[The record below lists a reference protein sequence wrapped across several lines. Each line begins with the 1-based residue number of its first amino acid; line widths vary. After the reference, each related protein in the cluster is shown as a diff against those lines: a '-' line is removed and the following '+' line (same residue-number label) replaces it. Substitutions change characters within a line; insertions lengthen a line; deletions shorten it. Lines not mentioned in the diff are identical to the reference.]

1 MTAIDPRPLL
11 AAGRRAHQDL
21 MVDACTITRPGAPTL
36 NRTTSQLTPG
46 SATTLYTGA
55 IRVRPQRT
63 PSPTEAGERRQV
75 VARYNAALPF
85 DALPAGALRIGDVVT
100 VTASADPRM
109 VGQAMT
115 VMAVD
120 YGSTATAWRLTLE
133 DLT

>member
-1 MTAIDPRPLL
+1 MGDIDPQPLL
-11 AAGRRAHQDL
+11 AAGRQAHQDL
-21 MVDACTITRPGAPTL
+21 MVDACTITRPGTPTL

-46 SATTLYTGA
+46 PATTLYSGPFR
-55 IRVRPQRT
+55 IRPQRT

-85 DALPAGALRIGDVVT
+85 GALPSGALRIGDVVT

-109 VGQAMT
+109 VGQTMT
-115 VMAVD
+115 VMAID
-120 YGSTATAWRLTLE
+120 YASTATAWRLTLE